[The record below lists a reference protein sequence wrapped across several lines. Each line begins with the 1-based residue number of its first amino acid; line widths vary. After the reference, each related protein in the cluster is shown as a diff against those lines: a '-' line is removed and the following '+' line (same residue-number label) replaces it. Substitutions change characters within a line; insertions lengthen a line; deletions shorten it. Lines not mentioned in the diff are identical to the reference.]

1 MIKYATNREIIRD
14 WFNYP
19 RTDGISKRGIKTVWD
34 EENKR
39 SVLYALPPGYEKG
52 NCSEYI
58 KSEYPVAVWYPDVR
72 AGFVC
77 GRGPSTKAT
86 NVASRVEGTAR
97 HLVECSRKAAGLP
110 NATARW
116 DALFE
121 LDSPMSIAIPPS
133 TVYERCGFGSVLDS
147 PARQFH
153 CAQTDFLNSL
163 RHIGRRADD
172 KGRNMY
178 GREETRTCYYV
189 TSQYRKYIRYRK
201 VYLLMHPDREA
212 EVPQVPEL
220 WHTIVHT
227 LKMLHDSTPKEL
239 AAVIRN
245 MLKSDNA

>member
-1 MIKYATNREIIRD
+1 MDKYSTNKELIRD

-39 SVLYALPPGYEKG
+39 SVLYALPAVYG
-52 NCSEYI
+52 EYTY
-58 KSEYPVAVWYPDVR
+58 KEYPVAVWYPDAR
-72 AGFVC
+72 AGFVSA
-77 GRGPSTKAT
+77 RGPSTKAT
-86 NVASRVEGTAR
+86 NIASKVESTAR
-97 HLVECSRKAAGLP
+97 YLVELSRKAAGLP
-110 NATARW
+110 VNTMWW

-121 LDSPMSIAIPPS
+121 LDSPMNIAIPPS
-133 TVYERCGFGSVLDS
+133 TVYERCGTGTVLDS
-147 PARQFH
+147 PAHQFH
-153 CAQTDFLNSL
+153 CAQTDFLSSL

-212 EVPQVPEL
+212 DVPQVPEY
-220 WHTIVHT
+220 WHTIVGT
-227 LKMLHDSTPKEL
+227 IKMLHDSPPKEL
-239 AAVIRN
+239 AAVVRN
-245 MLKSDNA
+245 MLKAACS